1 VPVVHSQEKRP
12 QWLIRS
18 LASLAGAAMFVAPL
32 AALVLLWAIVVPLF
46 GVNSK

>member
-1 VPVVHSQEKRP
+1 MADALSRFA
-12 QWLIRS
+12 R
-18 LASLAGAAMFVAPL
+18 GGAMFVAPL